1 MEENNQDCKE
11 LYHSELKDENSMT
24 PQNDTETKII
34 NILINEY
41 KIEKREETNQITIS
55 YNEPNDYYSLTEDEI
70 LKAKE
75 NSFILLGKTGVGKT
89 SLLNIIYDKAI
100 GKVGHSLLSEIKDSK
115 YYSIKERRDN
125 QNNYFCIIDT
135 PGLYDTGGIE
145 VDEIQKREIMK
156 LISKEKIK
164 VKGLL
169 FLSNFQ
175 CERFDVSEQSTL
187 IDYINLFPLQDFW
200 KRIIFVFTHYYG
212 DPDSYSKE
220 EMKQNSNIYQSEL
233 LYNLMEKVK
242 TVCTPIKFED
252 LNFKYINIYNRNLN
266 KLKINNNSEI
276 RNEMIEKIIQY
287 TKLNPM
293 FNKLEIINFEN
304 FDIEK
309 NGNYVYNCDL
319 YIYFDSNNNIVH
331 KEFNILNAIPKH
343 LAMDKEENITFNI
356 EDIFLNEEGN
366 FVKRTTKKEGL
377 LKIISDYKGEIGEGV
392 TLISIIGIVVS
403 IAYLPIAVPLC
414 LLGMVGGSILR
425 EENID
430 DKKEKQKRK
439 EEIMKNQEIIDLIK
453 KELKKFKELHKI
465 N

>member
-1 MEENNQDCKE
+1 
-11 LYHSELKDENSMT
+11 
-24 PQNDTETKII
+24 
-34 NILINEY
+34 
-41 KIEKREETNQITIS
+41 
-55 YNEPNDYYSLTEDEI
+55 
-70 LKAKE
+70 
-75 NSFILLGKTGVGKT
+75 
-89 SLLNIIYDKAI
+89 
-100 GKVGHSLLSEIKDSK
+100 
-115 YYSIKERRDN
+115 
-125 QNNYFCIIDT
+125 
-135 PGLYDTGGIE
+135 
-145 VDEIQKREIMK
+145 MK

-175 CERFDVSEQSTL
+175 CERFDASEQSTL

-252 LNFKYINIYNRNLN
+252 LNFKYINMYNRNLN

-276 RNEMIEKIIQY
+276 RNEMIEEIIQY